1 MKKIFSFLV
10 VVLVLF
16 LVVGCSTDIKRYI
29 FSAQGV
35 DITLRVDESL
45 VAYPEEKENDSQIAF
60 FDAETNNFK
69 GIITVTSVEGEK
81 TLGELGKDYFYKW
94 EELKKTAISEK
105 LVFAEDEGDG
115 RAPYYYFVIYD
126 RAVGAVVTGR
136 FDASENERNDVMLLA
151 SSIYLGKISQIS

>member
-16 LVVGCSTDIKRYI
+16 LVAGCSTDIKRYI

-35 DITLRVDESL
+35 DVTLRVDESL
-45 VAYPEEKENDSQIAF
+45 VAYPEEKEDGSQIAF

-69 GIITVTSVEGEK
+69 GSITVTSVEGEK
-81 TLGELGKDYFYKW
+81 TLGEWGEYCFANWKD
-94 EELKKTAISEK
+94 LKKTAISEK